1 MEAKN
6 MLLNNKWVNN
16 KISEEIKIN
25 LETNENDNTTIQNRG
40 KQGKQ

>member
-1 MEAKN
+1 